1 MSDLRYTSVVV
12 DDDLQFAQRVAE
24 FVDGCVVCTVDEFLE
39 WTDPD
44 TIRVALLKPGA
55 QFDGVR
61 ARARLLGFSLV
72 VLAPES
78 LTDQGEVDAQ
88 FIGAPNENL
97 GALVHSVA
105 SGNRLKRERDRL
117 SRQLRHGVRLEAFS
131 RIAGGV
137 AHDFNNLLTT
147 VGCFAGFVEESGVP
161 ESIDDAREILRASE
175 RGTELTKRLV
185 ALSRDREVRSEPLD
199 LSTVVSDNQRLLAK
213 SAGPAIRLSF
223 DLRSGLSPVS
233 FDRSDLEQALLH
245 AVLQARDG
253 FSRGG
258 QILIRSWQRGR
269 HVGLE
274 IEDDGPGLSDDAYAA
289 IFDENAL
296 P

>member
-12 DDDLQFAQRVAE
+12 DDDLHFAQRVAE

-137 AHDFNNLLTT
+137 AHDFNNLLA
-147 VGCFAGFVEESGVP
+147 VVQGNLEFLERDP
-161 ESIDDAREILRASE
+161 DDADRAEFIES
-175 RGTELTKRLV
+175 
-185 ALSRDREVRSEPLD
+185 ALDA
-199 LSTVVSDNQRLLAK
+199 AK
-213 SAGPAIRLSF
+213 
-223 DLRSGLSPVS
+223 
-233 FDRSDLEQALLH
+233 
-245 AVLQARDG
+245 
-253 FSRGG
+253 RGG
-258 QILIRSWQRGR
+258 QLTQQLLTYGR
-269 HVGLE
+269 KARLE
-274 IEDDGPGLSDDAYAA
+274 PV
-289 IFDENAL
+289 
-296 P
+296 